1 MRKNEPKPK
10 VRGGQQVV
18 RDGKPVYRVRIWDPV
33 LRKQIEECIPGEGEA
48 WIRLHELEAVKR
60 RKPGSLRA
68 RQKITF
74 SQVCDEFLLSFAT
87 RLDGSPRPLA
97 TWRGAQSYIDCYL
110 RPTLGEAYIDDLD
123 VAELK
128 SCLVNLKRRDGK
140 PASGATKS
148 SGACNIRR
156 VFAYARE
163 KRYITTNA
171 ALELPNGWG
180 GVSRR
185 RTLIPSL
192 PQVDR
197 LAAALDE
204 VHPGDGDIVRVL
216 ALVGLR
222 IEELAY
228 VPLDLVDLVE
238 QSIPIVGTASESG
251 GKRDVREETKTS
263 AGNRTV
269 SIPDQAMPAVRRL
282 VERARAG
289 AARRPGRF
297 TRLVNG
303 DRGGFMC
310 YSVWRRRLAK
320 AHALTAA
327 HPDGKITYTA
337 HDLRHVCAAL
347 LIASGLTDVQIA
359 YQMGH
364 ASVVTTKT
372 IYAHLFNQDRRLI
385 GKAMS
390 ETISRLYAADEA
402 EDAQAA

>member
-1 MRKNEPKPK
+1 MRANAPKPK
-10 VRGGQQVV
+10 VRDGKQVV
-18 RDGKPVYRVRIWDPV
+18 RDGKPVFRVRVWDPT
-33 LRKQIEECIPGEGEA
+33 LRKQIEECIAGEDEA
-48 WIRLHELEAVKR
+48 WTRLHELEAAKR
-60 RKPGSLRA
+60 RKPGSVRP

-74 SQVCDEFLLSFAT
+74 NEVCDEFLLEFAT

-110 RPTLGEAYIDDLD
+110 RPTLGQAYIDDLD

-128 SCLVNLKRRDGK
+128 SCLVDLKRRDGK
-140 PASGATKS
+140 PAAGATKS
-148 SGACNIRR
+148 CGATNLRR

-163 KRYITTNA
+163 KRYVATNP

-197 LAAALDE
+197 LADALDQ
-204 VHPGDGDIVRVL
+204 VHAGYGDIARVL

-228 VPLDLVDLVE
+228 VPLDLVDLDE

-251 GKRDVREETKTS
+251 GKRDVREETKSS
-263 AGNRTV
+263 AGDRTV

-303 DRGGFMC
+303 DRGGFLS
-310 YSVWRRRLAK
+310 YSVWRRRLAQ

-372 IYAHLFNQDRRLI
+372 IYRHLFNQDRRLI

-390 ETISRLYAADEA
+390 QTISRLYAA
-402 EDAQAA
+402 EDVPAQQAA